1 MTALMMACNCPQQT
15 SPFDETY
22 KIVKM
27 LVENGAN
34 VKSINR
40 KRMTALMFAANAGN
54 LLVVK
59 YLLPLSNKDA
69 LDNQKWTVSS
79 F

>member
-1 MTALMMACNCPQQT
+1 MMACNCPPQT
-15 SPFDETY
+15 SPYEESY

-54 LLVVK
+54 LMVVK
-59 YLLPLSNKDA
+59 YLLPISDKEA
-69 LDNQKWTVSS
+69 VDNQRWNVS
-79 F
+79 FIYVH